1 MQYTSPIQGS
11 TKIKLR
17 ISTPPQI
24 ESVCELLRSKIANA
38 RTKVIDGHV
47 YDRVTGEYYGEY
59 ITTAFTPE
67 PEHYTKGKDAKLG
80 ENWFIEDDGTVSH
93 LAPIDN
99 LPQSTDLAPV
109 IELFPQRQAEE
120 VRSSSTRGPKPQ
132 VIDNLIATALCILK
146 LEQRPTPWLD
156 DIVFGAI
163 YTGPGVINGK
173 HSVSLADV
181 KKVLRLSIIST
192 AAAATC
198 LLNHERQPM
207 DTRQLQRVV
216 EAARTA
222 LRGIALYLE
231 RHPEILRSIDVT
243 VDFNKLWKL
252 HDAHPEPAAS
262 NEHPMKQQALEMIKS
277 NVPTKTI
284 AKKLAISKNT
294 VKSWSREVQV
304 DDEKG
309 GQ

>member
-1 MQYTSPIQGS
+1 MRPGATTLSRTGS
-11 TKIKLR
+11 TF
-17 ISTPPQI
+17 
-24 ESVCELLRSKIANA
+24 EDLRSKVAEA
-38 RTKVIDGHV
+38 HTRVIDGHV
-47 YDRVTGEYYGEY
+47 YNRATGEYYGEY
-59 ITTAFTPE
+59 ITTAYTPE
-67 PEHYTKGKDAKLG
+67 PTFYIKGTPAKLG
-80 ENWFIEDDGTVSH
+80 ENWFTEDDGTVSP
-93 LAPIDN
+93 LAPLDD
-99 LPQSTDLAPV
+99 LHKSTGLAPV
-109 IELFPQRQAEE
+109 IELFPQELMVE

-132 VIDNLIATALCILK
+132 AIENPLAPALCILK
-146 LEQRPTPWLD
+146 FEQRPAPWLD

-163 YTGPGVINGK
+163 YTGPGVISGK

-181 KKVLRLSIIST
+181 KKVLRLSVIST

-207 DTRQLQRVV
+207 GTRQLQRVI

-231 RHPEILRSIDVT
+231 RHPEILQSIDVT

-262 NEHPMKQQALEMIKS
+262 NEHPMKQQTLEMIKS

-284 AKKLAISKNT
+284 AKELAISKNT

-304 DDEKG
+304 DDERG